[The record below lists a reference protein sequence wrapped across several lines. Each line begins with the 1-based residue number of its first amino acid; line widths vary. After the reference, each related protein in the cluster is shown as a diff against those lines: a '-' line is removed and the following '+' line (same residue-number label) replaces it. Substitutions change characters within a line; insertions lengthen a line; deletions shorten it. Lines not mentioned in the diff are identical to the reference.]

1 MQETPARKSL
11 PTDED
16 GGFLPFRAAVQA
28 TFAAITATER
38 PLFLTRQ
45 EGLFELFLEH
55 LPPELRQHYTCSCCR
70 RFIRAYGGLIAV
82 REDGS
87 AEPAL
92 WPDPEQVPVTFR
104 RSVEALRARV
114 EAAPIDR
121 VFYTSSEIIGTPKTG
136 EWDHLAVPI
145 PAARRHQSLVQTAG
159 QRAAEKTQDRA
170 ILERGLA
177 EFSSATLMKALEHL
191 TSGQLYR
198 SEKAEAM
205 VHWLLGLHEQR
216 SVRRDERRQ
225 ENLLWVAVALA
236 PAGFCH
242 VRTNMIS
249 TLLEDILTGMP
260 FEHLRRRWAEK
271 MDPSRYMRAQAA
283 PAAGN
288 IAQAEKIIDKLKATG
303 SLERR
308 YARLEDMK
316 QFLWRAVAASEPRQE
331 AAGVFQHLNPREPAA
346 PSTPVGQRIT
356 WEEFQHTVL
365 PEATHI
371 EARIPGSQD
380 RFMALVTA
388 AQAEAPPILQ
398 WDQEGDRNPVSWYYA
413 AGIDAEIRRRVL
425 EAGGTHEGCDIRVSL
440 LWNNRNDLDL
450 HMTTPAGE
458 HIYFGSKKAAC
469 GGWLDVDMNVRGE
482 TTKPVENIRWLKG
495 ASRPG
500 LHQVTVQNYRFHD
513 PSAPTP
519 FRIELEVEGQVFH
532 HDGVISPGG
541 ETGVASD
548 ILVTEFEH
556 TPGKKLAAPP
566 RNMRPAEHGNT
577 WNVRPGQWVPVT
589 CIVPSPNLWGDRPT
603 LHHGRHLFFLLQGC
617 RDTDGRAARGFFSE
631 ALKSEFHPIRST
643 MEAYT
648 ASAALT
654 GADEATACG
663 LGMSDQ
669 SPWDLELRV
678 TSSRGRHSYLV
689 ERWG

>member
-92 WPDPEQVPVTFR
+92 WPDPEQVPVAFR

-121 VFYTSSEIIGTPKTG
+121 VFYTSSDIVGTPKTC

-145 PAARRHQSLVQTAG
+145 PAERRHQSLVQTAG
-159 QRAAEKTQDRA
+159 QRAA
-170 ILERGLA
+170 
-177 EFSSATLMKALEHL
+177 
-191 TSGQLYR
+191 
-198 SEKAEAM
+198 
-205 VHWLLGLHEQR
+205 
-216 SVRRDERRQ
+216 
-225 ENLLWVAVALA
+225 
-236 PAGFCH
+236 
-242 VRTNMIS
+242 
-249 TLLEDILTGMP
+249 
-260 FEHLRRRWAEK
+260 
-271 MDPSRYMRAQAA
+271 
-283 PAAGN
+283 
-288 IAQAEKIIDKLKATG
+288 G

-316 QFLWRAVAASEPRQE
+316 QFLWRAVAASEPGQE

-365 PEATHI
+365 PEATYI
-371 EARIPGSQD
+371 EARIPVSPA

-388 AQAEAPPILQ
+388 AQAEAQPILQ

-458 HIYFGSKKAAC
+458 HIYFGAKKAAC

-500 LHQVTVQNYRFHD
+500 LHQVTVRNYRFHD

-541 ETGVASD
+541 ETGVTSD

-617 RDTDGRAARGFFSE
+617 RDTDGRSARGFFSE

-669 SPWDLELRV
+669 SPWDLQLRV